1 LSIATFPVNNIA
13 DYTSPSQVDNK
24 LRIFD
29 EASQLHHLRQH
40 AVHDQEDTMVTQYQ
54 NGQPTCHY
62 SSDFPDV
69 ISAGFSCQYRF

>member
-1 LSIATFPVNNIA
+1 
-13 DYTSPSQVDNK
+13 

-29 EASQLHHLRQH
+29 EASQLHHPGQH
-40 AVHDQEDTMVTQYQ
+40 VVHDQEDTMVTQYQ
-54 NGQPTCHY
+54 NGQPTYHY